1 MIKDGNTGGGNELVV
16 SERSLTPAQ
25 YQALADV
32 PAELE
37 WLANIK
43 NKKTRRAYEA
53 DVAEFM
59 AFAGLRAPVELRTV
73 TRAHVI
79 AWRKHLESRE
89 KRSKGRRP
97 GAKVQGLE
105 DSSIRRKLAALSAL
119 FDYLCE
125 RNAVA
130 GNPVDGVE
138 RPTANGNEGS
148 TPALGDAQARKLL
161 DAPPEDTL
169 KGVRDRAILA
179 TLLYHGLRREE
190 LCGLRVRD
198 IQSRQGVMHFRVKGK
213 RDKIRFVPIHATAQ
227 RLIAEYLAL
236 AGHGEDIAGPLFRPV
251 TNNRTGELDRPLDP
265 ASVYR
270 NIIQKYGLETGISAQ
285 VNGLCVHSLRATAAT
300 NALSH
305 EADIAKVQ
313 EWLGHANVSTTRLY
327 DRRKTRPEDSPTFR
341 VRY

>member
-1 MIKDGNTGGGNELVV
+1 LMMAKDLVAV
-16 SERSLTPAQ
+16 ERRALTPAQ
-25 YQALADV
+25 FGDLADV
-32 PAELE
+32 PPELE
-37 WLANIK
+37 WLANIT
-43 NKKTRRAYEA
+43 NPKTRRAYKN
-53 DVAEFM
+53 DVGEFS
-59 AFAGLRAPVELRTV
+59 AFTGLRQPAELRTI

-79 AWRKHLESRE
+79 AWRKHLESRALA
-89 KRSKGRRP
+89 P
-97 GAKVQGLE
+97 
-105 DSSIRRKLAALSAL
+105 SSIRRKLSALSAL

-130 GNPVDGVE
+130 GNPVDGVK
-138 RPTANGNEGS
+138 RPMANGNEGS
-148 TPALGDAQARKLL
+148 TPALGDAQVRKLL
-161 DAPPEDTL
+161 DAPAESTL

-179 TLLYHGLRREE
+179 TLLYHGIRREE
-190 LCGLRVRD
+190 LCRLRVRD
-198 IQSRQGVMHFRVKGK
+198 IQSRQGVLHFRVKGK
-213 RDKIRFVPIHATAQ
+213 GDKVRFVPVHVTAQ
-227 RLIAEYLAL
+227 RLIEQYLAL
-236 AGHGEDIAGPLFRPV
+236 AGHATDTSGPVFRPV
-251 TNNRTGELDRPLDP
+251 TNNRTGDLDRPLDP

-270 NIIQKYGLETGISAQ
+270 NIVVKYGMETGISAE